1 MAYADLDTLVDLD
14 STALVVVDVQRAF
27 ASPESPLA
35 DAGLDVSGPVEAVP
49 RVKELIGLARDAAL
63 PIVFTRSF
71 RRGDG
76 RDAPETVY
84 DVLPKINRDGDPICC
99 AGSDDVR
106 FVDGVGPRDREPEY
120 EVRKQRYDAF
130 HGTSME
136 YYLRAEDVDTL
147 LLCGFTTN
155 VCVEGTARGAHER
168 GFNVVLAED
177 CCASFSPAQHDA
189 GVRNIELLL
198 GTTAPLAEIEG
209 LLASRGAST
218 TSRSAPDSQ

>member
-1 MAYADLDTLVDLD
+1 MAYADLADLVDLD

-49 RVKELIGLARDAAL
+49 RVRELIRLARGAAL
-63 PIVFTRSF
+63 PIVFTRSY

-76 RDAPETVY
+76 RDAPEAVY
-84 DVLPKINRDGDPICC
+84 DVLPKINRTGDPICR

-106 FVDGVGPRDREPEY
+106 FVEGVGPRDGAGEY

-130 HGTSME
+130 HGTPME
-136 YYLRAEDVDTL
+136 YHLRAEDVDTL
-147 LLCGFTTN
+147 LVCGFTTN

-168 GFNVVLAED
+168 GFDVVVAED
-177 CCASFSPAQHDA
+177 CCASFSPEQHDA
-189 GVRNIELLL
+189 GIRNIELLL
-198 GTTAPLAEIEG
+198 GTTAPLAEVET
-209 LLASRGAST
+209 LLS
-218 TSRSAPDSQ
+218 